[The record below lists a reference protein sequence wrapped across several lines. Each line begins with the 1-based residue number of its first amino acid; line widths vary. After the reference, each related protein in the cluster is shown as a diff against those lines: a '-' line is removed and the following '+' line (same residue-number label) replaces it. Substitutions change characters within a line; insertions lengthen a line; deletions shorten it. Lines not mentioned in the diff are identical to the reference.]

1 MDFENV
7 TVVALAHNGE
17 RCIRRTVDS
26 LVAQTRP
33 PERIVVAD
41 MGSSDNTYPVL
52 CDMLGLEPIEH
63 EGKRALPPK
72 GEGAYQGLP
81 VTTLRMPPQA
91 TPGQC
96 LRAAMEV
103 AWAETTIFGF
113 VSAGAVYH
121 PNKIEKSIAV
131 LQANPIV
138 VAVVSDFTIE
148 REGGREHREYGRP
161 FDWFQLLGGPMHD
174 SNCLVRKAAMEQSRA
189 TFNPQLHHAVFYEL
203 FLRLARVGIIYHLP
217 ESLHVRPEKKVEDT
231 EAVRR
236 EVIRVRDAVVK
247 GMA

>member
-1 MDFENV
+1 MDFESV
-7 TVVALAHNGE
+7 TVIALAHNGE

-26 LVAQTRP
+26 LVTQTRL

-52 CDMLGLEPIEH
+52 CDMLGLELIEH

-72 GEGAYQGLP
+72 GEGAYRGVP

-96 LRAAMEV
+96 LRAAMEI

-113 VSAGAVYH
+113 MSAGAVYR
-121 PNKIEKSIAV
+121 PEIIEKSIAV

-138 VAVVSDFTIE
+138 VAIVSDFTVE
-148 REGGREHREYGRP
+148 HTNGGEHREYCRP
-161 FDWFQLLGGPMHD
+161 FDWFRLLGGPMHD
-174 SNCLVRKAAMEQSRA
+174 SNCLVRKAAMEQA
-189 TFNPQLHHAVFYEL
+189 GAAFNPQLHHAVFYDL

-231 EAVRR
+231 EAVRQ
-236 EVIRVRDAVVK
+236 EVIRVRDAMVK

>member
-33 PERIVVAD
+33 PDRIVVAD
-41 MGSSDNTYPVL
+41 MGSSDGTYRVL
-52 CDMLGLEPIEH
+52 CDMLGLELIEH

-72 GEGAYQGLP
+72 GEGAYRGLP

-96 LRAAMEV
+96 LRAAIEI

-131 LQANPIV
+131 LQSNPIV
-138 VAVVSDFTIE
+138 VAVASDFTIE
-148 REGGREHREYGRP
+148 HEDGREHREYCRP

-174 SNCLVRKAAMEQSRA
+174 SNGLVRKAAMEQSRA
-189 TFNPQLHHAVFYEL
+189 TFNPQLHHAVFYDL

-217 ESLHVRPEKKVEDT
+217 ESLHVRPEKKVKDT
-231 EAVRR
+231 EAVKQ
-236 EVIRVRDAVVK
+236 EAIRVRDAVLK
-247 GMA
+247 GAG